1 MVSLLSLHTFLLL
14 PMENDKAKILILLAH
29 PIPHK
34 SRLNNALQNAVSDL
48 ENVTLRHLYEIYP
61 DFFIDVK
68 TEQKLLLEHD
78 IIVWQHPFYW
88 YSAPALLK
96 EWIDL
101 VLEHGFAYGK
111 EGNALRGKK
120 VLTATTTGGSE
131 AAYSSGGHNHYT
143 MNQFLAPF
151 EQTARLCKMDYLP
164 PFIIHGSLVLDDE
177 SIKNAAADYR
187 KIIISLRDR
196 IFDNSDLMN
205 HQYINHLLSE

>member
-1 MVSLLSLHTFLLL
+1 
-14 PMENDKAKILILLAH
+14 MENNKARILILHAH

-34 SRLNNALQNAVSDL
+34 SRLNAALLDAVSDL
-48 ENVTLRHLYEIYP
+48 ELVTVRQLYEIYP

-68 TEQKLLLEHD
+68 AEQQLLLDHD

-101 VLEHGFAYGK
+101 VLEHGFAYGR

-120 VLTATTTGGSE
+120 VMTTTTTGGSIK
-131 AAYSSGGHNHYT
+131 AYSEGGHNNYT

-164 PFIIHGSLVLDDE
+164 PFIIHGSLILDDQ
-177 SIKNAAADYR
+177 SIQDAANDYR
-187 KIIISLRDR
+187 KIIVSLRDN
-196 IFDNSDLMN
+196 IFDDSDIMK
-205 HQYINHLLSE
+205 HQYINHILN